1 MTTAHV
7 FMFALAFLVGAL
19 LMRNWGCILPLAAL
33 AAVTLMTGVE
43 TIGNPA
49 LLAAANANHPTI
61 VNAPPGMVDSAAG
74 VGALLVVVLVAL
86 VAWKGVRS

>member
-33 AAVTLMTGVE
+33 AAVTLATGVE

-49 LLAAANANHPTI
+49 LLAEANASHPTI

-86 VAWKGVRS
+86 VAWKGLRS